1 MVRRVG
7 AAGILPRGPPGH
19 GQALLHRLPPAERH
33 RLPPHGARVQLHHPG
48 HPHPLQADG
57 RLQHALAVRYR
68 PRRHRDP
75 VRRGAAARRGGQE
88 QGRPRARGL
97 PGPRVE
103 VEGGVG
109 RHHRQAAQAPRRVL
123 RLGARALHH
132 GRGAL
137 RGGARGVRSPLGRGA
152 HLPRRL
158 HRQLVPA
165 LPDRAVRPRGGARGA
180 RRRVRLHQVRAA
192 HPRHRAAR
200 DQARRHRGRR
210 ASQGPAVPE
219 VRGQDPRDSLGRGE
233 HLDPGRR
240 RHGGGSRSSAPA

>member
-7 AAGILPRGPPGH
+7 AAGVLPRRRRAPR
-19 GQALLHRLPPAERH
+19 QALLHRLPPAERH

-57 RLQHALAVRYR
+57 RLQHTLAVRHR
-68 PRRHRDP
+68 PRGDRDP
-75 VRRGAAARRGGQE
+75 VRGGAAARRGGQE

-109 RHHRQAAQAPRRVL
+109 RHHRQAAQAPRRLL

-137 RGGARGVRSPLGRGA
+137 RGGARGVRPPLGRRA

-192 HPRHRAAR
+192 HARHRAAR
-200 DQARRHRGRR
+200 DQARRHRGGRPP
-210 ASQGPAVPE
+210 QGPALPE
-219 VRGQDPRDSLGRGE
+219 VRGQDAGDPLGGGD
-233 HLDPGRR
+233 HLHPGRR
-240 RHGGGSRSSAPA
+240 RQRRWIRSSAPA